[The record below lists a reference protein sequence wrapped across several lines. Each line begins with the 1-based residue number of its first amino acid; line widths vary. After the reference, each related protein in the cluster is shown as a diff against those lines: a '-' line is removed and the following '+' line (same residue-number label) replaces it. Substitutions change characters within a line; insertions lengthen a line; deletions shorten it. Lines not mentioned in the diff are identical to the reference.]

1 MKLSIISHCVLDTI
15 VIRSSQYERVGG
27 PPCYCGLTAKKFR
40 FDVDLFTKFGS
51 DFPYED
57 YLVKNKILFQN
68 SISNLPTTR
77 FKIII
82 DNSDRTL
89 YLENKCEPI
98 EYHDFDSDG
107 TLISPVFDEISK
119 ETFEKIKKNSKFVF
133 LDPQGFLRRIDS
145 QKKIFLSNTDLN
157 FSNISSIKVNQEE
170 LSHLVGSSDIAGL
183 KILQQ
188 KGINHVLFTNKV
200 EISMLDRD
208 RFYSLT
214 LPNKQVHDTT
224 GVGDIF
230 SATFCTTFLKEKDSL
245 WAFCFAGGAAQAA
258 LESKDVGLN
267 KIPEKGEVETN
278 ASYFYNMVK
287 FKQV

>member
-15 VIRSSQYERVGG
+15 VIGSSQYEQVGG

-51 DFPYED
+51 DFPYQD

-82 DNSDRTL
+82 HNSDRTL

-145 QKKIFLSNTDLN
+145 QKKIFLSNTELN

-170 LSHLVGSSDIAGL
+170 LPHLVGTSDIAGL

-188 KGINHVLFTNKV
+188 KGINYVLFTNKV

-208 RFYSLT
+208 RIYSLT
-214 LPNKQVHDTT
+214 LPNKQVYDTT

-230 SATFCTTFLKEKDSL
+230 SATFCATFLKEKDSL
-245 WAFCFAGGAAQAA
+245 WAFCFAGGAAQSA
-258 LESKDVGLN
+258 LESKEVGLN